1 MQANMS
7 TADEMSTFIFSCI
20 RDVMVFYGVAVL
32 LLAALT
38 QCYGCCKMRAV
49 VSPA

>member
-7 TADEMSTFIFSCI
+7 TADEMRTFIFSCI
-20 RDVMVFYGVAVL
+20 NDVMEFYGVAPL

-38 QCYGCCKMRAV
+38 QCYGCCKMTAV
-49 VSPA
+49 ASPA